1 MKKLL
6 VLLLLLGLG
15 SMALAQGLTIGVKGG
30 LNMASIT
37 GADAGSPVI
46 KSGLIGGAY
55 ATIDLMFVNI
65 QPELLY
71 SQKGFKQEEAGIT
84 LTGHYD
90 YLEIPVLL
98 KFPLGKII
106 VPSIY
111 IGPSFGLLSG
121 ASWEALGIE
130 LDVKDYTEGS
140 DLGFV
145 FGVDLKTPVKLT
157 LDARYTMGLKTV
169 SKEILG
175 VTPEW
180 KNSVISVMVGYA
192 LF

>member
-6 VLLLLLGLG
+6 VLLIVLGLG
-15 SMALAQGLTIGVKGG
+15 SMALAQGLSIGVKGG

-37 GADAGSPVI
+37 GADVGSPQI
-46 KSGLIGGAY
+46 KSGFVVGAY
-55 ATIDLMFVNI
+55 GNIDLMFINI

-71 SQKGFKQEEAGIT
+71 SQKGFKEEELGVTIT
-84 LTGHYD
+84 GSYD

-98 KFPLGKII
+98 KFPFGKII
-106 VPSIY
+106 VPSVY
-111 IGPSFGLLSG
+111 FGPSFGMLMN
-121 ASWEALGIE
+121 AEWEAGGIGV
-130 LDVKDYTEGS
+130 DWKDYTESS

-145 FGVDLKTPVKLT
+145 FGVDLKTPAKLT
-157 LDARYTMGLKTV
+157 LDARYTMGLKTI

-180 KNSVISVMVGYA
+180 KNSVISLMVGYS

>member
-6 VLLLLLGLG
+6 VGLLVLGLG

-37 GADAGSPVI
+37 GADAGSPQI
-46 KSGLIGGAY
+46 KSGLVVGAY
-55 ATIDLMFVNI
+55 GNIDLMFINV

-71 SQKGFKQEEAGIT
+71 SQKGFKEEELGVTIT
-84 LTGHYD
+84 GSYN

-98 KFPLGKII
+98 KFPFGKII

-111 IGPSFGLLSG
+111 IGPSFGMLMN
-121 ASWEALGIE
+121 AEWEAGGIGV
-130 LDVKDYTEGS
+130 DWKDYTESS

-145 FGVDLKTPVKLT
+145 FGVDLKTPAKLT

-180 KNSVISVMVGYA
+180 KNSVISLMVGYA